1 MMIFATSTA
10 AASAQLGYPASTAW
24 LRLVRREM
32 AASNKL
38 LFVQNHWFV
47 ITTILSYQMHWRYLS
62 DGGVISSECIESPP
76 ELELVLLVKN
86 WFSTELFLFP
96 KNWFSL
102 ELVFVAKNWFSSLA
116 SSSLWGRDMKVF
128 PSLEVEINMK
138 QKLDREKI

>member
-1 MMIFATSTA
+1 MKYYST
-10 AASAQLGYPASTAW
+10 
-24 LRLVRREM
+24 
-32 AASNKL
+32 
-38 LFVQNHWFV
+38 
-47 ITTILSYQMHWRYLS
+47 YLS

-116 SSSLWGRDMKVF
+116 SSSRWGRDMKVF
-128 PSLEVEINMK
+128 PSWKSCINMNP
-138 QKLDREKI
+138 KLGDREIV

>member
-1 MMIFATSTA
+1 MKYYST
-10 AASAQLGYPASTAW
+10 
-24 LRLVRREM
+24 
-32 AASNKL
+32 
-38 LFVQNHWFV
+38 
-47 ITTILSYQMHWRYLS
+47 YLS
-62 DGGVISSECIESPP
+62 DGGVINSECIESPP

-86 WFSTELFLFP
+86 WFSIELFLFP

-138 QKLDREKI
+138 QKLEERENLENQRNTNDKK